1 MLLFHFV
8 KLGLSNH
15 ISEVRKPLKHFFFYK
30 NINQKSSKQINN
42 RTEQLPQLNVRKS
55 RFCYLSLHSHLPSSS
70 SYLIV
75 TSAIYEVPGIKRK
88 HYFKHLSISIISL
101 SQIIITTSLS
111 QTSLYLKHPTIS
123 NISLSRTPL
132 YFKHLSISNISPSR
146 TPLYLKHLSISN
158 IPLSQTSLYLKH
170 PSISNIPLTRTS
182 L

>member
-8 KLGLSNH
+8 KFGLSNH

-88 HYFKHLSISIISL
+88 YYFKHLSISIISL
-101 SQIIITTSLS
+101 SQTSH
-111 QTSLYLKHPTIS
+111 YLQHP
-123 NISLSRTPL
+123 
-132 YFKHLSISNISPSR
+132 SISNIS
-146 TPLYLKHLSISN
+146 YLKHLSISN
-158 IPLSQTSLYLKH
+158 TFLSLSLIH
-170 PSISNIPLTRTS
+170 I
-182 L
+182 